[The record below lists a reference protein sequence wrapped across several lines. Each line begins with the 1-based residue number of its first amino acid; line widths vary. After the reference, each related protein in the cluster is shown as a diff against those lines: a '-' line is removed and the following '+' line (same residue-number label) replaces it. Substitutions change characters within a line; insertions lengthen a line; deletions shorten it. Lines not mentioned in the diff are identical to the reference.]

1 MEKSETRLQNKHK
14 PKNKIKIESQLSSEQ
29 KIQKCSN
36 HEKRGSV
43 VGYGGKDTQS
53 ATEKSQLSVNPT
65 FWGLT
70 PTKSQLSVIGVD
82 TDGAEPPL

>member
-1 MEKSETRLQNKHK
+1 MEKPKTRLQNKHK

-53 ATEKSQLSVNPT
+53 ATGEVTVVSKSNIPE
-65 FWGLT
+65 
-70 PTKSQLSVIGVD
+70 VD
-82 TDGAEPPL
+82 TD